1 MLNCGKAVL
10 TGRGFKPILLMS
22 NLISLALLI
31 AYGAGI
37 WKFWNGFDRT
47 NFDRSFSNRLKL
59 ALLWP
64 ALIFNKPYRQNFTK
78 ALKASKR

>member
-1 MLNCGKAVL
+1 
-10 TGRGFKPILLMS
+10 MS
-22 NLISLALLI
+22 ELISLALLI

-47 NFDRSFSNRLKL
+47 NFDRSFPNRLKL

-64 ALIFNKPYRQNFTK
+64 A
-78 ALKASKR
+78 

>member
-1 MLNCGKAVL
+1 MEPLIGLVL
-10 TGRGFKPILLMS
+10 LVT
-22 NLISLALLI
+22 
-31 AYGAGI
+31 YGAGI

-47 NFDRSFSNRLKL
+47 NFDRSFPNRLKL